1 LFVHNLHLY
10 YLGLL
15 AMAMATLPATTLET
29 TNGATGLRA
38 ALRTTLGT
46 LILKTR
52 EKIKVRER
60 AHLHATGP
68 LLTIVLRT
76 IALWALVLWTRA
88 LLPVV

>member
-1 LFVHNLHLY
+1 
-10 YLGLL
+10 
-15 AMAMATLPATTLET
+15 MAMATLPATTL
-29 TNGATGLRA
+29 GS
-38 ALRTTLGT
+38 

-52 EKIKVRER
+52 EKIKVQER

-76 IALWALVLWTRA
+76 IALWALVLWALVLWTRA

>member
-1 LFVHNLHLY
+1 
-10 YLGLL
+10 
-15 AMAMATLPATTLET
+15 MAMATLPETALATTS
-29 TNGATGLRA
+29 GATGLGAALRT